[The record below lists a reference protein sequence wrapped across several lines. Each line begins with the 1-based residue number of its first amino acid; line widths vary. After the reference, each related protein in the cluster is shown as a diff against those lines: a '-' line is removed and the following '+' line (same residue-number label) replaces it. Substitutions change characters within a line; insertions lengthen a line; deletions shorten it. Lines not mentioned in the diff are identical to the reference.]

1 LCLLQLWCRR
11 NFALSV
17 KKNLQQKASCKN
29 KLKTTGDEA
38 STSDMGTQN
47 SITTIR
53 DGVERPDPR
62 IKSHGKS

>member
-1 LCLLQLWCRR
+1 VSAATLVPQK
-11 NFALSV
+11 FFTLS

-38 STSDMGTQN
+38 SRSDMGTKN